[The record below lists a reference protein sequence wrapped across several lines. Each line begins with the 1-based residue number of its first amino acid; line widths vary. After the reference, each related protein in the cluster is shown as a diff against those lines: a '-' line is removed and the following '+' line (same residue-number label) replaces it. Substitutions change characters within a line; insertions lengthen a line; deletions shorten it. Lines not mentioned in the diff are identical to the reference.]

1 MYATPGLIALLWIG
15 FEQVPKVTICE
26 NYLVKKNPLV
36 RGRLHA
42 SARVKGRLSA
52 MASQPP
58 ASAVVLRTCAFIPD
72 AVYACVTR
80 GQGIE
85 EIFTRMRLTVLGFH
99 VEYFIHHKYHPKL
112 NTVVWTLDYDRESDL
127 GESTV
132 RHSTS
137 FFPRGALPFMAAV
150 LWRH

>member
-1 MYATPGLIALLWIG
+1 
-15 FEQVPKVTICE
+15 
-26 NYLVKKNPLV
+26 
-36 RGRLHA
+36 
-42 SARVKGRLSA
+42 
-52 MASQPP
+52 
-58 ASAVVLRTCAFIPD
+58 
-72 AVYACVTR
+72 
-80 GQGIE
+80 
-85 EIFTRMRLTVLGFH
+85 MRLTVLGFH